1 MSNNSPSYL
10 TLIKNRLQKIDRLD
24 PFPNLTTFVGEQ
36 MCKPRLVIL
45 TTILTKICLDR
56 IYSYA
61 KIVNPNCALDASGEQ
76 TLDILEYYHP
86 QTPEDVYNFLVGYG
100 AKGRQAYLSLLF
112 YDSGFLLCR
121 TLPLCLLTYFGFKQA
136 PQWVRPGVWLHLV
149 TTGWDLCENVL
160 LYYLIKMY
168 PSRINFVA
176 WLASG
181 FIQGKWILFWSS
193 ITLICISMVFAIYHG
208 FHGMLRDSVLMEK
221 DKREK
226 ANARRHVND
235 ALQRQR
241 NKAATS
247 SSSKPSAAAAAAAKK
262 EV

>member
-1 MSNNSPSYL
+1 MSYSYVN
-10 TLIKNRLQKIDRLD
+10 LIKNRFTNIKRLD
-24 PFPNLTTFVGEQ
+24 PFPDLTYFVGEH

-61 KIVNPNCALDASGEQ
+61 KIVNPNCALDAGGEQ
-76 TLDILEYYHP
+76 TLDILEYHHP
-86 QTPEDVYNFLVGYG
+86 QTPDDVYQFLAGYG

-112 YDSGFLLCR
+112 YDSGFLLAR
-121 TLPLCLLTYFGFKQA
+121 TLPLCLLTYFGFKRA
-136 PQWVRPGVWLHLV
+136 PEWCRPGVWLHLV
-149 TTGWDLCENVL
+149 TTGWDLGENVL

-168 PSRINFVA
+168 PSRIDFVA

-181 FIQGKWILFWSS
+181 MIQGKWILFWSS
-193 ITLICISMVFAIYHG
+193 VVLICVSMMFAIYHG
-208 FHGMLRDSVLMEK
+208 FHGMLRNSVLMEK

-235 ALQRQR
+235 VLQRQR
-241 NKAATS
+241 AKNTGASTS
-247 SSSKPSAAAAAAAKK
+247 STAAAATAKK
-262 EV
+262 NA

>member
-1 MSNNSPSYL
+1 MSYSYL
-10 TLIKNRLQKIDRLD
+10 ELVKNRFKSFDRLD
-24 PFPNLTTFVGEQ
+24 PFPQLTNVVGEHL
-36 MCKPRLVIL
+36 CKPRLVIL

-76 TLDILEYYHP
+76 TLDVLEYYHP
-86 QTPEDVYNFLVGYG
+86 QTADEVYNFLAGYG

-112 YDSGFLLCR
+112 YDSGFLLAR
-121 TLPLCLLTYFGFKQA
+121 TLPLCLLTYFGFKRA
-136 PQWVRPGVWLHLV
+136 PEWCQPGVWLHLV
-149 TTGWDLCENVL
+149 TTAWDLGENIL

-181 FIQGKWILFWSS
+181 MIQGKWILFWCSLA
-193 ITLICISMVFAIYHG
+193 LIVVSMIFAIYHG
-208 FHGMLRDSVLMEK
+208 FHGMLRNSVLMEK
-221 DKREK
+221 DRKEK
-226 ANARRHVND
+226 ENARRHVND

-241 NKAATS
+241 KKNTPAS
-247 SSSKPSAAAAAAAKK
+247 SSAAAAAKK
-262 EV
+262 NE